1 MIPRKPETIA
11 WIVLWA
17 SFTACLALA
26 IAVPT
31 AGRWY
36 VANATDGQEAT
47 LEIIGGTVL
56 VQDPVSRSWIGASNK
71 MRLREGDGIRTDEV
85 SRALVTLFDGSPIFL
100 SPRTEVVIVRSQAS
114 KFDPKTNFVTLRVQ
128 RGFVRVAVAPQLKA
142 TQAFLIQTPH
152 ATGALLK
159 DGSYSVEVTDAS
171 SQIAVREGE
180 VRVAAAGAEVN
191 LKLGQRT
198 TVLAGQPPSPPEKS
212 TKALVANGDFRQ
224 GLAGWREY
232 SILEVPGDVAAT
244 VAAEEVD
251 GQGVVHLVRQ
261 GSRNS
266 HAENG
271 IVQMINRDVSDFLS
285 LKLSL
290 DVYVSNQS
298 LSGGGFRGSEYPA
311 MVQIRYRDVNGNE
324 QLWVR
329 GFYYHN
335 RDNYSTLNGELVLQE
350 KWYPFERAILGPNGI
365 NPRPFYIISVQILAS
380 GWDYDSMARAVNLV
394 GE

>member
-17 SFTACLALA
+17 SFVACVALA
-26 IAVPT
+26 IAVPA

-36 VANATDGQEAT
+36 MANATDGQEAT

-56 VQDPVSRSWIGASNK
+56 VQDAVSRSWIGASNK

-100 SPRTEVVIVRSQAS
+100 SPRTEVVIVRSQVS
-114 KFDPKTNFVTLRVQ
+114 KFDPKVNFVTLRVQ
-128 RGFVRVAVAPQLKA
+128 RGYVRVAVAPQPKA
-142 TQAFLIQTPH
+142 SQVFLIQTPH
-152 ATGALLK
+152 ANGALLK
-159 DGSYSVEVTDAS
+159 DGSYSVEVTESS

-180 VRVAAAGAEVN
+180 AKVFASGAEVS

-198 TVLAGQPPSPPEKS
+198 TILPGKAPSGPEKA

-224 GLAGWREY
+224 GLAGWKEY
-232 SILEVPGDVAAT
+232 SILEVPGDVAAS

-261 GSRNS
+261 GSRNT

-271 IVQMINRDVSDFLS
+271 IVQMINRDVTDFLF
-285 LKLSL
+285 LKFSM
-290 DVYVSNQS
+290 DVYISNQS

-311 MVQIRYRDVNGNE
+311 MVQIRYRDVDGNE
-324 QLWVR
+324 QIWVR

-335 RDNYSTLNGELVLQE
+335 RDNYSTINGEQVLQE
-350 KWYPFERAILGPNGI
+350 KWYPIERAILGPGGI
-365 NPRPFYIISVQILAS
+365 TPRPFYIISIQLSSS
-380 GWDYDSMARAVNLV
+380 GWDYDSMIRAVNLV

>member
-17 SFTACLALA
+17 SLAACVALA

-36 VANATDGQEAT
+36 MAHATDGQEAT

-56 VQDPVSRSWIGASNK
+56 VQDPISGSWIGASNK

-100 SPRTEVVIVRSQAS
+100 SPRTEVVIVRSQVS
-114 KFDPKTNFVTLRVQ
+114 KFEPKTNFVTLRVQ

-142 TQAFLIQTPH
+142 SQYFLIQTPH
-152 ATGALLK
+152 ADGTLLK
-159 DGSYSVEVTDAS
+159 DGSYSVEVTDTS

-180 VRVAAAGAEVN
+180 VKVTAAGAEVT

-198 TVLAGQPPSPPEKS
+198 TVLAGKGPSGPEKS

-224 GLAGWREY
+224 GLAGWKDFN
-232 SILEVPGDVAAT
+232 ILEVPGDVAAT
-244 VAAEEVD
+244 VTAGESD
-251 GQGVVHLVRQ
+251 GQGVVHLVRL

-271 IVQMINRDVSDFLS
+271 IVQLINRDVSDFLS

-290 DVYVSNQS
+290 DVNIANQS

-311 MVQIRYRDVNGNE
+311 MVQIRYRDVDGNE

-335 RDNYSTLNGELVLQE
+335 KDNYPTLNGEQVLQD

-365 NPRPFYIISVQILAS
+365 SPRPFYIISVQLSAS
-380 GWDYDSMARAVNLV
+380 GWDYDSMVRAVNLV

>member
-17 SFTACLALA
+17 SFVACVALA

-31 AGRWY
+31 GWRWY

-56 VQDPVSRSWIGASNK
+56 VQDPISRNWLGASNK
-71 MRLREGDGIRTDEV
+71 MRLREGDAIRTDEV

-114 KFDPKTNFVTLRVQ
+114 KFEPRTNFVTLRVQ

-142 TQAFLIQTPH
+142 SQVFLVQTPH
-152 ATGALLK
+152 ASGTLVR
-159 DGSYSVEVTDAS
+159 DGSYSVEVSDTS
-171 SQIAVREGE
+171 SQIAVRDGE
-180 VRVAAAGAEVN
+180 ARVAASGAEVA
-191 LKLGQRT
+191 LKVGQRT
-198 TVLAGQPPSPPEKS
+198 TVLPGKAPSGPEKA

-224 GLAGWREY
+224 GLAGWKDY
-232 SILEVPGDVAAT
+232 NILEVPGDVAAT
-244 VAAEEVD
+244 LAAEDVD
-251 GQGVVHLVRQ
+251 GQGVIHLMRK

-271 IVQMINRDVSDFLS
+271 IVQLINRDVSDLLS

-290 DVYVSNQS
+290 DVFISNQS

-311 MVQIRYRDVNGNE
+311 MVQIRYRDVDGNE

-335 RDNYSTLNGELVLQE
+335 RDNYPTLNGEQVIQE

-365 NPRPFYIISVQILAS
+365 SPRPFYVISVQINAS
-380 GWDYDSMARAVNLV
+380 GWDYDSMVRAVNLV